1 MTEENVTQQDMQ
13 NDESELG
20 KEIIEKF
27 LSDNFDPKDFL
38 STISTYSTERYEQ
51 LKRSIYDELKSEIQ
65 NELGV
70 DKETLESLKKVKQ
83 ELLKQEDLPDDIF
96 VDEEGNPL
104 PDAAKQRVKDLFLS
118 LKNIKQELE
127 KEVENL
133 KQTYKAD
140 YDNQA
145 NNRVLEFENS
155 IYEFVVNLLEKKG
168 VIDEAAKEFLFGG
181 VGRMFLEL
189 PTNKQ
194 LYLRAIESH
203 AKNEGK
209 LAKKY
214 EIELKKQ
221 IASFLDDPKISNYVV
236 GFAKMKPAAGRVD
249 NTAQLPSST
258 SSSPT
263 ARNESRED
271 RIRRLIQE
279 GKLKI

>member
-1 MTEENVTQQDMQ
+1 MTEENVNNVNNMQDD
-13 NDESELG
+13 NELG
-20 KEIIEKF
+20 KEIVEKF

-38 STISTYSTERYEQ
+38 TTISTYSTERYEQ
-51 LKRSIYDELKSEIQ
+51 LKQSIYEELKNEIQ
-65 NELGV
+65 KEVGV

-104 PDAAKQRVKDLFLS
+104 PDSAKQKVKDLFVS

-127 KEVENL
+127 KEVESL
-133 KQTYKAD
+133 KQSYQTN

-145 NNRVLEFENS
+145 NTRVLEFENS
-155 IYEFVVNLLEKKG
+155 VYEFVTNLLEKKG
-168 VIDEAAKEFLFGG
+168 VDDDAAKEFLFGG
-181 VGRMFLEL
+181 VGRMFLEI
-189 PTNKQ
+189 PQNKQ
-194 LYLRAIESH
+194 LYLKAIESV

-221 IASFLDDPKISNYVV
+221 IATFLDDPKISTYVS
-236 GFAKMKPAAGRVD
+236 GFGRIKSAAGRVD